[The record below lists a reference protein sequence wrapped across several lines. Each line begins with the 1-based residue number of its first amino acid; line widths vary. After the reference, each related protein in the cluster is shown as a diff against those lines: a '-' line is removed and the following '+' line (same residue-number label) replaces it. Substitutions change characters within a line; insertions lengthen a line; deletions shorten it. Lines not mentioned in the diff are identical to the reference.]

1 MAIEVIMPKLGATME
16 EGVID
21 SWLVKIGEFVE
32 EGDPIAEIQTD
43 KIVLEVEAELSGYL
57 LQTLYNVGDT
67 VKVHEIIAYMGEE
80 GESLPEGNEVV
91 VENPGLAVIEDA
103 TTAIRKT
110 PAANKL
116 AKDQGIA
123 LSAVQ
128 GTGPKGRVHK
138 KDVEVYL
145 ESQSV
150 KITPLARKITETLN
164 IDANELTGSGHNGKI
179 TKTDVLDSVVPTQQS
194 VESTVSHNVKKKPFK
209 GIRKV
214 IAERMAESYYSAP
227 HVTLSVEINMAQS
240 VLLRTQL
247 LPLIEKQTGYR
258 LSYNDLIIKAV
269 AQAMKHNKSL
279 NVSLQGDEIYQYE
292 EVNIGFAVALD
303 DGLVVPVIKQ
313 VDQLSLSDIVMAS
326 KEVVTN
332 IKNGKL
338 NPAYF
343 EAGTFTISNLGM
355 YAVDTF
361 TPIINQPQSAILGV
375 GRIVEKPV
383 VKNKEVM
390 IEPTMHLSLSF
401 DHRIID
407 GAPAAQFL
415 TDLKELLEN
424 PMKMLA

>member
-91 VENPGLAVIEDA
+91 AENPGLAVIEDA

-116 AKDQGIA
+116 AKDQGVA

-361 TPIINQPQSAILGV
+361 TP
-375 GRIVEKPV
+375 RRRK
-383 VKNKEVM
+383 
-390 IEPTMHLSLSF
+390 
-401 DHRIID
+401 
-407 GAPAAQFL
+407 
-415 TDLKELLEN
+415 
-424 PMKMLA
+424 